1 MKIIVDYRD
10 LDKKGDILIE
20 KADDFKIYI
29 NQMSNQ
35 MEKLGRFWN
44 TDESHEFQ
52 NDIKEGY
59 ISTFLKLQDILLD
72 YGNYLKDVSKAY
84 QNLDNIFSSK
94 RINTNSRYR

>member
-10 LDKKGDILIE
+10 LDRKGDILIE
-20 KADDFKIYI
+20 KAEDFKIYI

-84 QNLDNIFSSK
+84 QNLDNIFSNK

>member
-10 LDKKGDILIE
+10 LDRKGDILIE
-20 KADDFKIYI
+20 KAEDFKIYI